1 MADVNR
7 STTNRGNASHQLI
20 NFSWRNIILFL
31 YSIWKKY
38 ICIYKAKQKLAHQ
51 FISIWW
57 YYFWYTTCRQFI
69 SILSINI
76 TKNCIYPITLNNEYK
91 KKTKKTQILQMLV
104 GHPID
109 FQAHIQYYLPLLPFL
124 TGCWAPTSL
133 QKMPHPQ
140 FLLSEN
146 WDAFTTKQ

>member
-1 MADVNR
+1 MVDVNR

-91 KKTKKTQILQMLV
+91 KKQKKNTNTTNASWSSNWFSSPYTILSSLV
-104 GHPID
+104 AIPD
-109 FQAHIQYYLPLLPFL
+109 
-124 TGCWAPTSL
+124 W
-133 QKMPHPQ
+133 
-140 FLLSEN
+140 LLSTN
-146 WDAFTTKQ
+146 KSAKNAPSPISLVRK